1 MIETH
6 KTKAEYIITIRF
18 FCYFWRPPCNMK
30 HELWPAAVS
39 TPLGHEW
46 IDGCATSQLLERC
59 RVQPGQAPQ
68 PEMGHLGSQ
77 NRGQSW
83 WFFRHR
89 ITCMFLENWW
99 TWWYTIDMFMR
110 LSSFTCF
117 FDLLIRIIPLTI
129 VHMQVPFGFVQS
141 KDILKFQDWSCLF
154 CISFWHFRVIELFP
168 KPLKIS
174 LLIDYRRLYYMGIPG
189 LLWIV
194 TLTTLW

>member
-1 MIETH
+1 MSGSMAVLLPNYWNI
-6 KTKAEYIITIRF
+6 AE
-18 FCYFWRPPCNMK
+18 
-30 HELWPAAVS
+30 S
-39 TPLGHEW
+39 
-46 IDGCATSQLLERC
+46 SQDKPRSQ
-59 RVQPGQAPQ
+59 RWVISAPKI
-68 PEMGHLGSQ
+68 GV
-77 NRGQSW
+77 NRGG
-83 WFFRHR
+83 FFRHR

-141 KDILKFQDWSCLF
+141 KDILKFQDWSL
-154 CISFWHFRVIELFP
+154 SFLHFILTFQGNRALSEAIKDTP
-168 KPLKIS
+168 

>member
-1 MIETH
+1 MSGSMAVLLPNYWNV
-6 KTKAEYIITIRF
+6 AE
-18 FCYFWRPPCNMK
+18 
-30 HELWPAAVS
+30 S
-39 TPLGHEW
+39 
-46 IDGCATSQLLERC
+46 SQDKPRSQ
-59 RVQPGQAPQ
+59 RWVISAPKI
-68 PEMGHLGSQ
+68 GV
-77 NRGQSW
+77 NRGG
-83 WFFRHR
+83 FFRHR

-168 KPLKIS
+168 KPWKIS